1 MNKILR
7 ISLALALSSLGVFAT
22 FSPAQAHSDE
32 LKTSPEAGSTV
43 EAGLIPVELQFGEP
57 LMVMADSAASN
68 EIIVVNAAGEPVAMS
83 KCSEAKDST
92 LSATAMI
99 ADAGTYTV
107 NWRAVSEDGHPVE
120 GTFDF
125 KVENT
130 TGYTAETMAVACA
143 TPMPL
148 IAPAP
153 AEDMAR
159 NAITDDASAQWPIF
173 ASIAFVVLAGGV
185 GAAVMVRAKRR
196 K

>member
-153 AEDMAR
+153 EAR
-159 NAITDDASAQWPIF
+159 DANTDDASAQWPIF